1 MLTDTMHGK
10 VLTHFRPVSPSNAW
24 FSAIRCSVVR
34 DKRSTARSEHPACP
48 AVCNNAERNT
58 GYTWGQRRTSK
69 HLQHA
74 RLAGQLPD
82 GSRNGDVA
90 SVGVAGAQAHNKKYS
105 FQRQSKTSN
114 YPLQLLLC
122 RCGIRC
128 VTVSSM

>member
-1 MLTDTMHGK
+1 MQVRAQTKLKSKELSVDLLDKTDQGKGLPRESGVWIGTSSWISISCSFPQMLTDTMHGK

-58 GYTWGQRRTSK
+58 GYTWGQRMTSK

-74 RLAGQLPD
+74 
-82 GSRNGDVA
+82 
-90 SVGVAGAQAHNKKYS
+90 
-105 FQRQSKTSN
+105 
-114 YPLQLLLC
+114 C
-122 RCGIRC
+122 
-128 VTVSSM
+128 